1 MSLNFYKYQG
11 TGNDFVVIDD
21 RKQLFDVNNHE
32 LVAKLCDRRFGIG
45 ADGLMLLQNSTE
57 NNIQNNIQNNKESEK
72 GITKNGFD
80 FHMIYYNSDGQQ
92 SSMCGNGGRCMVAF
106 AKYLGIISEKTTFTA
121 IDGVHEAQIL
131 DNVVSLKMNDVETV
145 VIGKD
150 FFFLNTGSPHYVSY
164 VENIENYKVFEQG
177 KAIRYSETYQPKGTN
192 VNFISEISPDYLFVR
207 TYERGVEDETFSC
220 GTGVTAAAIAYSITK
235 QHVNHVINN
244 IETTDNTKSPSINHI
259 KIKTLGGELAVS
271 FEFSNGKYHDIYL
284 KGAAKL
290 VFEGKY
296 VV

>member
-11 TGNDFVVIDD
+11 TGNDFVIIDD
-21 RKQLFDVNNHE
+21 REQLFDLNSHE
-32 LVAKLCDRRFGIG
+32 FIAKLCHRRFGIG
-45 ADGLMLLQNSTE
+45 ADGLMLLQNSE
-57 NNIQNNIQNNKESEK
+57 ND
-72 GITKNGFD
+72 FD
-80 FHMIYYNSDGQQ
+80 FHMIYFNADGQQ

-106 AKYLGIISEKTTFTA
+106 AKYLGIISKKTNFKTIFTA
-121 IDGVHEAQIL
+121 IDGVHEAQIIG
-131 DNVVSLKMNDVETV
+131 DVVSLKMNDVETV
-145 VIGKD
+145 LQGKD

-164 VENIENYKVFEQG
+164 VEDIENYKVFEHG

-192 VNFISEISPDYLFVR
+192 INFISEISADYLFVR

-235 QHVNHVINN
+235 QQVNKVENKID
-244 IETTDNTKSPSINHI
+244 ISTNHI

-271 FEFSNGKYHDIYL
+271 FEFSDGKYYDIYL
-284 KGAAKL
+284 KGEAKL

-296 VV
+296 